1 MVSKRYI
8 RDEDIIGVE
17 IQKNRNDIKDTQ
29 APTGTEKAQ
38 TTALAQEASTTAH
51 FAQDLAEQLEAE
63 LGPLPGQVA
72 DALAESAAA
81 LAAAGLAQS
90 EAATAVADAQTAIT
104 QAATAISEAAAAS
117 TAAAAAQ
124 ESADGKSTVVRSPSA
139 ATAAGS
145 YEEGDQW
152 WQFSGANITGL
163 WLHDGAAW
171 VAQALTNAIIAT
183 LDAGKITT
191 GTLAADRISA
201 LSITAAK
208 IAADAITTE
217 KIAALAVTASELAA
231 NSVVATKIAANAV
244 TAAKINAGAVTTEKL
259 DALAVTAEKIA
270 VGAIIADKIAAGA
283 ITTAKL
289 AATAIDGMTITGAV
303 IRTAASGQRMQFDIN
318 GLQAYD
324 SSGNVVSTLSSQSGL
339 FRVQSAA
346 VPGRSESTLY
356 LATNQTS
363 GGLAQVRGDTSRPTS
378 QSFPPYF
385 DLSAAQDSAGF
396 SRLSLG
402 SGSQSRGTDHDS
414 FLRIIAR
421 AGIPGI
427 RSVDIETGNTDTPLN
442 VGLPGGDLRFWGS
455 VSFEREGDTGFN
467 SASGTTLGAASFIHR
482 EHSGLI
488 YFNLVA
494 TRSAWG
500 STQLLATIPLNYRP
514 SGTMSYPA
522 TINGAGTP
530 YIGFVQVTTNGQVT
544 LHTTPTNG
552 TTWGCNVAGFFKVA

>member
-1 MVSKRYI
+1 MDRYV
-8 RDEDIIGVE
+8 REDELIADAIKATRRYARE
-17 IQKNRNDIKDTQ
+17 ANR
-29 APTGTEKAQ
+29 PTGTEKAR
-38 TTALAQEASTTAH
+38 TTEVAQQAAFDAD
-51 FAQDLAEQLEAE
+51 FAKDLAEQLETE
-63 LGPLPGQVA
+63 LGPLPGQVQSALDDAA
-72 DALAESAAA
+72 DA
-81 LAAAGLAQS
+81 LAAAGLAMS
-90 EAATAVADAQTAIT
+90 EAATALSAAQDAADAAGD
-104 QAATAISEAAAAS
+104 AVEEALAAAALVAGS
-117 TAAAAAQ
+117 NTWSDRAPVA
-124 ESADGKSTVVRSPSA
+124 ADGDGKPLGAVWFQMDGSGLIAGFWELQSIGWISRDMSESVIPQIAIGAGTYGELSGSRLVARSIL
-139 ATAAGS
+139 AG
-145 YEEGDQW
+145 
-152 WQFSGANITGL
+152 
-163 WLHDGAAW
+163 H
-171 VAQALTNAIIAT
+171 
-183 LDAGKITT
+183 
-191 GTLAADRISA
+191 
-201 LSITAAK
+201 
-208 IAADAITTE
+208 
-217 KIAALAVTASELAA
+217 IAALTITANELAA
-231 NSVVATKIAANAV
+231 NSVTAVKIAANSV
-244 TAAKINAGAVTTEKL
+244 TAVKINAGAVTTDKL
-259 DALAVTAEKIA
+259 YAFAVTAEKIA
-270 VGAIIADKIAAGA
+270 AGAIIAEKIAAGAIIAEKIAAGA

-289 AATAIDGMTITGAV
+289 AATAIDGMTITGAL
-303 IRTAASGQRMQFDIN
+303 IRTAATGQRLQFDIN

-363 GGLAQVRGDTSRPTS
+363 GGLAQVRGDTSMPTS

-402 SGSQSRGTDHDS
+402 SGSQYRGTDHDS

-455 VSFEREGDTGFN
+455 VSFEEEGDTGFN

-522 TINGAGTP
+522 TINGAGAP
-530 YIGFVQVTTNGQVT
+530 YVGFVQVTTNGQVT
-544 LHTTPTNG
+544 LHTTPANG
-552 TTWGCNVAGFFKVA
+552 TTWVCNVAGFFKVA